1 MKTTAFLAAFVACS
15 CMGTASAATILVRNT
30 DAAGEGF
37 NDPTPRAPEGGNP
50 GTTLGAQRLFLF
62 NAVAQQWGALL
73 KSNLVIRIDGS
84 FDPLT
89 PCSAGGAVLGQAGPA
104 SFITLVPTPPGGQ
117 PNTFYP
123 MALAEALANT
133 NKNGTDAEIEANFN
147 SSIDTGCLGAGT
159 RFYYGVNPQVA
170 TPANT
175 VRLYPTLLHEIGH
188 GLGFVTLVCTTNSGC
203 QSGWVYGGYPNSLRD
218 IWSFFQANATNPGL
232 LWKDKS
238 NAQRIADFTA
248 DPNLVWLG
256 ANVTADEGVFQ
267 PTAAGETGGHMR
279 LYAPI
284 TFEPG
289 SSIAHFSKAAA
300 NPDLLME
307 PVLTNT
313 LVNQVDL
320 TYSLL
325 KDVGWKTFP
334 RDEIF
339 PDGFDA
345 HD

>member
-1 MKTTAFLAAFVACS
+1 MRMTILAMLCASLYVGA
-15 CMGTASAATILVRNT
+15 ASAATIIVQST

-37 NDPTPRAPEGGNP
+37 NDPTARAPEGGNP

-62 NAVAQQWGALL
+62 NAVAKQWAALL
-73 KSNLVIRIDGS
+73 KSNIVITISGH
-84 FDPLT
+84 FDPLV
-89 PCSAGGAVLGQAGPA
+89 PCSAGGGVLGKAGPTN
-104 SFITLVPTPPGGQ
+104 FTTLVPVPPGAQ
-117 PNTFYP
+117 SNTFYP
-123 MALAEALANT
+123 QALAEALANA
-133 NKNGTDAEIEANFN
+133 NLNGTSTEIDAIFN

-159 RFYYGVNPQVA
+159 RFYYGVNPQAA

-188 GLGFVTLVCTTNSGC
+188 GLGFVSLVCTKNPSC

-218 IWSFFQANATNPGL
+218 IWSFFQANATNTGL

-279 LYAPI
+279 LYAPA

-300 NPDLLME
+300 NPDLL
-307 PVLTNT
+307 
-313 LVNQVDL
+313 
-320 TYSLL
+320 
-325 KDVGWKTFP
+325 
-334 RDEIF
+334 
-339 PDGFDA
+339 
-345 HD
+345 